1 MVERGV
7 VPIRG
12 FLLHITHYDPKWCRA
27 KAEEKPFD
35 LDMGLEIIDTMAEVG
50 LNLLV
55 IDCADGVAYRS
66 HPELARHYTVPM
78 SHLEKLV
85 ARAGEK
91 GIEVVPKLN
100 FAQSHHHRH
109 NDWFR
114 PYHDLFDNEEYWQR
128 AFQII
133 DELIEVCHPPR
144 FFHVGMDEDHN
155 RAYSQYNEA
164 IRTLHAGLAERG
176 LRTVIWNDSPRTG
189 KGLVTADKSR
199 AAEGFI
205 PKDIVQVP
213 WNYRE
218 RQTEHIRRLCEE
230 GFEVWGAPGWTP
242 ELVSAWREDIVRY
255 GGTGLLLTRWIPCQ
269 RSNRTEFMD
278 VLRNAGPSCR

>member
-1 MVERGV
+1 MAEHGV

-35 LDMGLEIIDTMAEVG
+35 LDMGLEIVDTMAEVG

-78 SHLEKLV
+78 SHLEKLA
-85 ARAGEK
+85 ARAGEN

-100 FAQSHHHRH
+100 FAQSHYHRH

-133 DELIEVCHPPR
+133 DE
-144 FFHVGMDEDHN
+144 
-155 RAYSQYNEA
+155 RAQSQYNEA

-199 AAEGFI
+199 GAEGFI

-255 GGTGLLLTRWIPCQ
+255 GGTGLLLTRWIHCQ
-269 RSNRTEFMD
+269 RSNRAEFMD
-278 VLRNAGPSCR
+278 LLQRSGPLCR